1 MGRDTA
7 RVIVVTLLVSG
18 FMALSVTGIAGSG
31 EGTRLPFGTTPATS
45 PSPADRGA
53 ETVVVAP
60 GDHFWKISAR
70 RLAETDPEAPVG
82 PYWRRVVEANR
93 DNIRSGDPDLIYPGE
108 VVELP
113 AP

>member
-1 MGRDTA
+1 MA
-7 RVIVVTLLVSG
+7 RVLVVTLLVFGLIVMSG
-18 FMALSVTGIAGSG
+18 VGIA
-31 EGTRLPFGTTPATS
+31 ETGTGVRFPVTPAG
-45 PSPADRGA
+45 PSPETAVTTHV
-53 ETVVVAP
+53 TVVVAP
-60 GDHFWKISAR
+60 GDHFWKISQR
-70 RLAETDPEAPVG
+70 RLATVDPQAPVG